1 MFHEHVKEYKLA
13 FSDNDSN
20 YQVYQENGKD
30 RVSFVTAYVDTYLQ
44 DTPGIYDWRIGVSVT
59 RKHLYGSKFRRLS
72 VQKYIETTKSRRGQ
86 IFSRYGRSGVKTI
99 TV

>member
-30 RVSFVTAYVDTYLQ
+30 RVSFSVRSLCLILVHKIPLEFSS
-44 DTPGIYDWRIGVSVT
+44 GVSV
-59 RKHLYGSKFRRLS
+59 FRS
-72 VQKYIETTKSRRGQ
+72 HENIETYFCSKIETSK
-86 IFSRYGRSGVKTI
+86 
-99 TV
+99 

>member
-30 RVSFVTAYVDTYLQ
+30 RVSFFTAYVWYLF
-44 DTPGIYDWRIGVSVT
+44 TRYPGIFDWRLGVSVT
-59 RKHLYGSKFRRLS
+59 RKHHNGPRFRRLS
-72 VQKYIETTKSRRGQ
+72 LQKLKRQNREEAKFLAATAEAVWKP
-86 IFSRYGRSGVKTI
+86 
-99 TV
+99 